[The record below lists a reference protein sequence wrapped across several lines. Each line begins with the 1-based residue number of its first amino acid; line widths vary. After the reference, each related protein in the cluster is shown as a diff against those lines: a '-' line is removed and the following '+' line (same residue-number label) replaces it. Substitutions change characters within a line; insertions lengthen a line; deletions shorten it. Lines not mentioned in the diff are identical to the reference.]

1 MRNLGHCKLC
11 EGISM
16 EVFKTVAEISCDLNT
31 VLNAGAD
38 IFFGTMFLGTIGNSD
53 ALRLLVP

>member
-1 MRNLGHCKLC
+1 
-11 EGISM
+11 M

-38 IFFGTMFLGTIGNSD
+38 ILFGAMFLGTIMATPMLCPSWSHD
-53 ALRLLVP
+53 FPLSHK

>member
-1 MRNLGHCKLC
+1 
-11 EGISM
+11 M

-38 IFFGTMFLGTIGNSD
+38 ILFGTMFLARGGGGGGGYS
-53 ALRLLVP
+53 R